1 MMLTVKE
8 LLETEE
14 FRDFKVIAG
23 EQGLDRKVSS
33 VTVMDAPD
41 IYQWLRGG
49 EILMTTGY
57 LWRNDISFLEELI
70 RKIDEVHAA
79 ALFIKLGR
87 FVDTL
92 PQTVYALAEALRFP
106 IIHMPMQCAF
116 TDVINP
122 VLSKLVLEQTRIIEY
137 SNQIHQTF
145 IDLTIEGKGISEIV
159 EKVSELLETDVVYID
174 MLGLLQQQTIMED
187 AVMRDEAYTKFPIQ
201 YNRKVYGYIVCQA
214 REDALNEYHH
224 IILEHAATIIK
235 LQIQQKISNMEIE
248 TRYRDQFVRDII
260 YNNIKSREE
269 LEYRGK
275 NYHWSFEGR
284 YRVIIFDIDQLK
296 SQYSQNNKDEINE
309 KAARVLAY
317 AIHYFEQT
325 ISPAMYSCFSDHA
338 VLVVHEN
345 DIVRKESYHAMLE
358 KVTAA
363 TKRQMGDTIS
373 IILGSEKNNILKVHK
388 SYQETM
394 YVKRLIEHRT
404 DRGIIVWY
412 EDMGLYRLMDMMKDD
427 MVMKRHSYDLLD
439 KLEQYDDEN
448 HGEYKHTMEMLVLH
462 NWNIKETA
470 ESMYMHYNTVKNR
483 YHKLEEILG
492 MDFEKMQDRVL
503 VELAVRYEKTQSD
516 VFEV

>member
-1 MMLTVKE
+1 MMFTVKE

-14 FRDFKVIAG
+14 FREFKVLAG
-23 EQGLDRKVSS
+23 AQGLNRKVSS

-87 FVDTL
+87 FVNAL
-92 PQTVYALAEALRFP
+92 PQAVYELAEALQFP

-122 VLSKLVLEQTRIIEY
+122 VLSKLVLEQTKIIEY

-174 MLGLLQQQTIMED
+174 MLGLLQQQ
-187 AVMRDEAYTKFPIQ
+187 AVMDEVMMQDEAYTKFPIQ
-201 YNRKVYGYIVCQA
+201 YNRKIYGYIVCQA
-214 REDALNEYHH
+214 REETLNEYHH

-248 TRYRDQFVRDII
+248 ARYRDQFVRDII
-260 YNNIKSREE
+260 YNNIKSKEE

-275 NYHWSFEGR
+275 NYHWFFEGR

-296 SQYSQNNKDEINE
+296 SQYSQDNKDEINE

-325 ISPAMYSCFSDHA
+325 ISSAMYSCFSDHA

-345 DIVRKESYHAMLE
+345 DIVRKDSYHAMLE

-373 IILGSEKNNILKVHK
+373 IILGNEKNNILKVHK
-388 SYQETM
+388 SYQEAM

-404 DRGIIVWY
+404 SRGMIVWY

-448 HGEYKHTMEMLVLH
+448 HGEYKHTMDMLVVH

-492 MDFEKMQDRVL
+492 MDFERMQDRVL
-503 VELAVRYEKTQSD
+503 VELAVRYEKTQDD